1 MGAEIGNIR
10 VVAPTCA
17 DDIGLLVNTQSEA
30 QALLDIVSDITSKDL
45 VKINPSKSELVPLT
59 KRHSD
64 FSLCMDTEEI
74 KQTTETKHLGIKRNS
89 KNNIDIEDRIKLA
102 RRTIYALLGPGL
114 HAKRGMSPVVAY
126 KLWKTYVIPRALYGI
141 EVMNHTASDIIQL
154 EKLQRK
160 ICRQIQGLPDRVAN
174 VATYSLLGVEPIE
187 AVIDKLILIF
197 FGSILQNK
205 DTIEYRIIERQI
217 SMDKPNGKSFASLV
231 YDKLRNYK
239 LPDLMDLMENPIEKH
254 KWKKLVKQ
262 HIEIYWEEAWIEEKQ
277 TKSTLKFLNLQHPL
291 FGNLICQTASAL

>member
-1 MGAEIGNIR
+1 M
-10 VVAPTCA
+10 
-17 DDIGLLVNTQSEA
+17 
-30 QALLDIVSDITSKDL
+30 
-45 VKINPSKSELVPLT
+45 
-59 KRHSD
+59 
-64 FSLCMDTEEI
+64 
-74 KQTTETKHLGIKRNS
+74 
-89 KNNIDIEDRIKLA
+89 
-102 RRTIYALLGPGL
+102 
-114 HAKRGMSPVVAY
+114 
-126 KLWKTYVIPRALYGI
+126 
-141 EVMNHTASDIIQL
+141 
-154 EKLQRK
+154 
-160 ICRQIQGLPDRVAN
+160 AN

-231 YDKLRNYK
+231 YDKLRKYK

-262 HIEIYWEEAWIEEKQ
+262 QIEIYWEEAWIEKKQ

-291 FGNLICQTASAL
+291 FENSHQVWKTVPKKQHGSKESGSKSENTDRNVYA